1 MLRKILLAFPILI
14 VLCGTGLASTSLRLT
29 SSVPASPFPIK
40 TTQPDGTE
48 IEVFKRGDERLNWVE
63 DRKGYTL
70 ARNEETGYWE
80 YALLETR
87 SADVSG
93 KVSYWLALI
102 PSGVVYDPSDSAPA
116 DWPTGLRPTRAAG
129 RRR

>member
-1 MLRKILLAFPILI
+1 MLRKILQAFPILI
-14 VLCGTGLASTSLRLT
+14 VLCGTGLAAT

-63 DRKGYTL
+63 NPKGYAL

-80 YALLETR
+80 YAILETR
-87 SADVSG
+87 SADVG
-93 KVSYWLALI
+93 CKASYWLALI
-102 PSGVVYDPSDSAPA
+102 PSGVVYDPSENAPA